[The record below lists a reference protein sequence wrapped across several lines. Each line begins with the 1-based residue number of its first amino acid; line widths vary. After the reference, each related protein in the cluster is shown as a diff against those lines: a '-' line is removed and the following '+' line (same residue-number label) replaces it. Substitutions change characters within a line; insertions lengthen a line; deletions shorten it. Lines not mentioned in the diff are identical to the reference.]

1 MNCSILFSFLFDRLR
16 IGFLS
21 MANVQRII
29 PFQMYI
35 FVLYLK
41 QSFWWPERCGWAP
54 VPDAIRR
61 KPSVL

>member
-41 QSFWWPERCGWAP
+41 
-54 VPDAIRR
+54 I
-61 KPSVL
+61 

>member
-1 MNCSILFSFLFDRLR
+1 MNCSSLFSLLFDRLR

-41 QSFWWPERCGWAP
+41 IRCREAREEGVNP
-54 VPDAIRR
+54 
-61 KPSVL
+61 